1 MHEKYRNNK
10 VWGGA
15 IGSVAY
21 KPSPKHFALKEQLR
35 LPPLNSKP
43 IFGNEKFGKLTLSDA
58 NIPQL
63 LTVRV
68 GGYKID
74 FGRLSD
80 KTKKE
85 HKPNTASITS
95 QSVKNFDDM
104 AERYESRSSVN
115 FTKN

>member
-21 KPSPKHFALKEQLR
+21 KPSPKQIVIKEQLK
-35 LPPLNSKP
+35 LPPLSTKP

-63 LTVRV
+63 QTVRA
-68 GGYKID
+68 GGLKID

-80 KTKKE
+80 RNKKE
-85 HKPNTASITS
+85 PKPNTASNIS
-95 QSVKNFDDM
+95 QSVKKFEDL
-104 AERYESRSSVN
+104 AGRRESGSSVK
-115 FTKN
+115 FTGN